1 MLSPDASLVA
11 LNRWQALSPEERRGF
26 APLCPDLV
34 VELASASDE
43 DPRSLMALRR
53 KMAAYQRNGAR
64 LGWLLIPAERAVE
77 LWGPLADPPVAPTRH
92 EAANR
97 LDATPEFPGLVIEL
111 EEIWAG

>member
-1 MLSPDASLVA
+1 MLTLHRSI
-11 LNRWQALSPEERRGF
+11 
-26 APLCPDLV
+26 PLCPDLV
-34 VELASASDE
+34 VELVSPSDGG
-43 DPRSLMALRR
+43 PRGLTALRE

-77 LWGPLADPPVAPTRH
+77 VWGPLGDPPVAPTRN
-92 EAANR
+92 EDANR